1 MNFAFLVS
9 FLASISTLL
18 GAAVLFIEYK
28 DKNKLIS
35 KSLSFASGVM
45 IAVSVLDLIPSSVI
59 DLSKNFYI
67 FPSTLL
73 TLSFMAIGV
82 IVSLLINKYLP
93 SDFEKAK
100 DSKLYK
106 IGIFSMLAIIL
117 HNIPEGIAT
126 FLTTNANAKL
136 GITLAIAIALHNIQG
151 ISISVPLYFGTGS
164 KTKAILYTF
173 ISGISEF
180 FGSILAYLF
189 LKNIASDIFI
199 NLLYALIAGIMI
211 SLSIEELIPNA
222 NKYSKKAVVI
232 KYILIGIIFM
242 GIVHFIT

>member
-45 IAVSVLDLIPSSVI
+45 IAVSILDLIPSSVI
-59 DLSKNFYI
+59 GLSKNFYI

-73 TLSFMAIGV
+73 TLSFMVIGI

-93 SDFEKAK
+93 SDFEKVK

-117 HNIPEGIAT
+117 HNIPEDCIYCASQQ
-126 FLTTNANAKL
+126 
-136 GITLAIAIALHNIQG
+136 NI
-151 ISISVPLYFGTGS
+151 
-164 KTKAILYTF
+164 IL
-173 ISGISEF
+173 
-180 FGSILAYLF
+180 
-189 LKNIASDIFI
+189 
-199 NLLYALIAGIMI
+199 
-211 SLSIEELIPNA
+211 
-222 NKYSKKAVVI
+222 V
-232 KYILIGIIFM
+232 
-242 GIVHFIT
+242 